1 MDMHLPGTPSWPLAP
16 GEGESGPEC
25 SEKPALS
32 THCVILTAP
41 TQRLP
46 SSYSSAEQESSLC
59 TCPQQRGDT
68 SSLTTSFSVSLA
80 SGGTTSTLV

>member
-1 MDMHLPGTPSWPLAP
+1 MAVYLPGTRSWPLAL

-41 TQRLP
+41 TQRL
-46 SSYSSAEQESSLC
+46 SSSCASAEQESSLC
-59 TCPQQRGDT
+59 TCPHTKGRHSKLDHFILSESGSWGDN
-68 SSLTTSFSVSLA
+68 
-80 SGGTTSTLV
+80 

>member
-1 MDMHLPGTPSWPLAP
+1 MEVHLQDTPSWPLAP

-41 TQRLP
+41 TERLS
-46 SSYSSAEQESSLC
+46 SSYSSAEQESCLC
-59 TCPQQRGDT
+59 TCPHTKGRHAKLDHFILHEPGSWGDN
-68 SSLTTSFSVSLA
+68 
-80 SGGTTSTLV
+80 